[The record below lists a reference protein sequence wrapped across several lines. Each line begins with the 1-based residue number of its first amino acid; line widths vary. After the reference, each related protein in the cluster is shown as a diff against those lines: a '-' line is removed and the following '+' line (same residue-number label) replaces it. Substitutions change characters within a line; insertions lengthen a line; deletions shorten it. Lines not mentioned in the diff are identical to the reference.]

1 MRIRVAARST
11 RRTAGVAAATLV
23 ALTLAA
29 CSSSG
34 GSGGNTTT
42 SAPSSGAASSAAASV
57 ATSGSATASSAAASS
72 AAGSSAAGSS
82 AAGSSAAGSSA
93 AGSSAAGSSAAG
105 SSAAASSSPASSAA
119 VDTSVS
125 GNVNWWGWTPT
136 DTATANDYIAAF
148 NKSYPNVKVTFKLV
162 NISDWVAALRPALV
176 SGQGPDV
183 FDMQPGAY
191 VTQFGQFAE
200 DLTSQAQSW
209 LGADWKYKVAPIGI
223 SGLTAN
229 GKLTAMSVGAVY
241 AGMLW
246 YNSEIFA
253 KYNLKPPTT
262 LAEWDQLCKTL
273 KADNVGCFVQG
284 AAQEGFDQ
292 DTLQSITNSVQPG
305 LWTKASLGDA
315 KWNDPGIVKA
325 LTIWKQLFD
334 DGIMQSGA
342 IGYQQ
347 YPDANNDFLSGK
359 YAMVMMGT
367 WYTQY
372 ATTKAMTASI
382 SAAGVSGA
390 KPFPILPMS
399 FPDVAGAG
407 NKSEMYGDADFGL
420 SISSKS
426 PNKAAA
432 EAFVK
437 WMATTTEGQQ
447 VIADQLDDLPALKG
461 VTPNFDQIQLV
472 DPTQQ
477 AQPIKSL
484 ISQVATVTEPRES
497 LLSADVQNA
506 ILAAASSVAT
516 GSASP
521 QDAANT
527 LQQAAEAAGETF
539 H

>member
-11 RRTAGVAAATLV
+11 RRTAGVAAATLLAV
-23 ALTLAA
+23 ALAA
-29 CSSSG
+29 CSSSS
-34 GSGGNTTT
+34 GSGGSTT
-42 SAPSSGAASSAAASV
+42 SSPAASGAATSSASGSSAAASSAGASSSAASSAAASSSV
-57 ATSGSATASSAAASS
+57 ASSATSAS
-72 AAGSSAAGSS
+72 ATGGPA
-82 AAGSSAAGSSA
+82 
-93 AGSSAAGSSAAG
+93 
-105 SSAAASSSPASSAA
+105 SSAAASSSPSSSAV
-119 VDTSVS
+119 VDTSVTGS
-125 GNVNWWGWTPT
+125 VNWWGWTPT

-191 VTQFGQFAE
+191 VTQFGPFAE
-200 DLTSQAQSW
+200 DLTSQAASW

-273 KADNVGCFVQG
+273 KTDNVGCFVQG

-342 IGYQQ
+342 VGYQQ

-372 ATTKAMTASI
+372 ATTKAMTAAI

-420 SISSKS
+420 AISSKS

-437 WMATTTEGQQ
+437 WMATSEEGQQ

-461 VTPNFDQIQLV
+461 VTPNFEQIQLV
-472 DPTQQ
+472 DPAQQ
-477 AQPIKSL
+477 QQPIKSL